1 MTEATELACT
11 DFMNWHNT
19 TLIVSRMTS
28 LRKIMLAATAFKK
41 LIYLFVTVVDLGCC
55 VHFSLVVARALSS
68 CGSRALEHRLSSCGP
83 RAQLLCGMWDLSR
96 SEIEPVSPAL
106 AGGFFT
112 TEP

>member
-83 RAQLLCGMWDLSR
+83 RA
-96 SEIEPVSPAL
+96 
-106 AGGFFT
+106 
-112 TEP
+112 